1 MTKAKKSKN
10 AEGPL
15 PPFQVEGLTVDQIL
29 HLDPDVINRMNKR
42 ELSRALRTV
51 SLAANKRI
59 NRLKAHGELSEGIGY
74 LPKSGLENNIA
85 MNALNAVTR
94 NGTRQGTG
102 AKGNIFGVTQ
112 AKGANNKETVNN
124 MRSQLSEI
132 RQFMSA
138 KTSTISGAT
147 EVRQNRERKLLGTT
161 TEEAIRGLSQK
172 ERNSLI
178 NKLES
183 LTKDVYK
190 GFRLYL
196 EYKGYP
202 NNPYEK
208 FSGSTSVLEIIKTN
222 IDEGKSVEEALKAAI
237 DEDTKDYEAQ
247 KAQEN
252 ENRPKEEE
260 GLNISGV

>member
-1 MTKAKKSKN
+1 MTKAKK

-15 PPFQVEGLTVDQIL
+15 PPFKVEGLTVDEIL
-29 HLDPDVINRMNKR
+29 HLDPDEINRMGKR
-42 ELSRALRTV
+42 DLSRALRTV
-51 SLAANKRI
+51 ALAANKRI
-59 NRLKAHGELSEGIGY
+59 NRLRSHAKLSEGIGY

-94 NGTRQGTG
+94 DGTRQGSG
-102 AKGNIFGVTQ
+102 KKNNIFGVNQ

-124 MRSQLSEI
+124 MRAQLSEI
-132 RQFMSA
+132 RRFMSA

-147 EVRQNRERKLLGTT
+147 EVRQNREKKLLGTT

-172 ERNSLI
+172 ERTALI
-178 NKLES
+178 QKIES

-202 NNPYEK
+202 NNPYEH
-208 FSGSTSVLEIIKTN
+208 FSGSTSVIELIKTH
-222 IDEGKSVEEALKAAI
+222 IDDGESVEEALKAAI
-237 DEDTKDYEAQ
+237 DEDTKGYEA
-247 KAQEN
+247 KKEEEN
-252 ENRPKEEE
+252 NMRPKEEE